1 MELRHLRCFLA
12 VADELHFG
20 RAAQRLAVSQ
30 PPLTVAIQQL
40 EAEVGA
46 PLFLRNSRGVRLTAA
61 GTALLPRA
69 RVLLA
74 GAASAMSEAREA
86 AEGHAGRLVVG
97 FAGTMLYR
105 GLPQMLR
112 RFREEHPRIRLSLRE
127 MNSSEQVIELQHER
141 LDAGFVHTSR
151 VPAGMDQILVSSQ
164 TFMACVPQDHLL
176 AGAASVVPAQ
186 LAGEPLALVARAVSP
201 DYHERILAVCSAAGF
216 DPDPAHEL
224 RHWLS
229 VVSVVSQGLA
239 VALVPAALRQSG
251 MAGVRFVPLTNNEAG
266 LPWYETRCLW
276 TPARDQP
283 ALGLFL
289 RAVQA
294 VAEPEPAG
302 LPPKGGS

>member
-20 RAAQRLAVSQ
+20 RAAQRLAISQ

-46 PLFLRNSRGVRLTAA
+46 ALFQRNSRGVRLTAA
-61 GTALLPRA
+61 GAALLPRA
-69 RVLLA
+69 RSLLMS
-74 GAASAMSEAREA
+74 AASAVSDARA
-86 AEGHAGRLVVG
+86 AADGHVGRLVVG

-105 GLPQMLR
+105 GLPAMLR
-112 RFREEHPRIRLSLRE
+112 NFRAAHPRIRLSLRE
-127 MNSSEQVIELQHER
+127 MNSSEQVIELQHDR
-141 LDAGFVHTSR
+141 LDAGFVHISR

-164 TFMACVPQDHLL
+164 AFVACVPQDHPL
-176 AGAASVVPAQ
+176 AGAASLAPAE

-201 DYHERILAVCSAAGF
+201 DYHERIVAVCSAAGF
-216 DPDPAHEL
+216 DPEPTHEL

-239 VALVPAALRQSG
+239 VALVPAALQQSG
-251 MAGVRFVPLTNNEAG
+251 MAGVRFVPLTDGEAG
-266 LPWYETRCLW
+266 LTRYETRCLW
-276 TPARDQP
+276 NPAQDQP
-283 ALGLFL
+283 ALRLFL

-294 VAEPEPAG
+294 VADAG
-302 LPPKGGS
+302 